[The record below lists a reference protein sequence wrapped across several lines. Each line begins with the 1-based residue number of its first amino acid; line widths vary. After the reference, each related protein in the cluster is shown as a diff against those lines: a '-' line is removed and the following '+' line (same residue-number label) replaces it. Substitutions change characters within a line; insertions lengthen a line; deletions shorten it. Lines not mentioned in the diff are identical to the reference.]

1 METNCDYIPYS
12 DTGFFS
18 KIIVDYLNNADALK
32 PFYKHPVSIEGIKA
46 AIAER
51 KKFQQ
56 PRTALVIALKDQYVR
71 MDLRIPTVRN
81 IEALENENTFT
92 VTTAHQPNIFT
103 GPLYFIYKI
112 LHTIKL
118 ASELQQQLPDY
129 KFVPVYYMGS
139 EDADLDELGSVTIEG
154 EKYTWNTDQTGAV
167 GRMRVDKAFL
177 ALIDKMDGQL
187 SVHPHGKEL
196 IKLYKK
202 HYQLNQTIQQATLE
216 IVNELFGEYGLVIVV
231 PDNAELKSLFH
242 SVVEKEL
249 KEQFSHKAVAETI
262 ANFPEEYK
270 VQAAGRELNLF
281 YLIDDKRERI
291 EIQNSKLLPPV
302 VKEFKIQ
309 NLNLEF
315 SADEIINE
323 LSTYSERFSANVILR
338 GAFQET
344 ILPNVAF
351 IGGGGEIAYWLELKK
366 VFEAVNVPFPV
377 LILRNSFA
385 VINKNQIATWKELGF
400 DLKDLFKKEF
410 DLMNQLVQ
418 QQSSNPVH
426 LNGQMNK
433 LEDFY
438 SSVKDLAGNVDP
450 TLAEHVTALEKQ
462 TLKRMMELE
471 KKLLRAEK
479 RKFTI
484 EEGRLKKIKSQLF
497 PNNSLQE
504 RVENFGS
511 FYAKHGKE
519 FIGEVLKSSQALE
532 QQFGMIEL

>member
-1 METNCDYIPYS
+1 METQCTYLPYS
-12 DTGFFS
+12 ETGFFS
-18 KIIVDYLNNADALK
+18 KMIIDYLNNADALK
-32 PFYKHPVSIEGIKA
+32 PFHKHPVSIDGIKA
-46 AIAER
+46 SIADR
-51 KKFQQ
+51 KKFKQ
-56 PRTALVIALKDQYVR
+56 PRAALVSALKDQYVR
-71 MDLRIPTVRN
+71 MDLRMPTVRN
-81 IEALENENTFT
+81 IESLENENTFT

-118 ASELQQQLPDY
+118 SQNLQQQLPNY
-129 KFVPVYYMGS
+129 KFVPVFYMGS
-139 EDADLDELGSVTIEG
+139 EDADLDELGNITIEG
-154 EKYTWNTDQTGAV
+154 EQYNWNTNQTGAV

-177 ALIDKMDGQL
+177 SLIDKMEGQIAI
-187 SVHPHGKEL
+187 HPHGKEL
-196 IKLYKK
+196 IKLYRK
-202 HYQLNQTIQQATLE
+202 HYQINQTIQQATLE
-216 IVNELFGEYGLVIVV
+216 VVNELFGEYGLVIVV
-231 PDNAELKSLFH
+231 PDNAELKSLYH

-262 ANFPEEYK
+262 ESFPEEYK
-270 VQAAGRELNLF
+270 VQATGRELNLF

-291 EIQNSKLLPPV
+291 N
-302 VKEFKIQ
+302 KEGLKFKVEG
-309 NLNLEF
+309 LRLEW
-315 SADEIINE
+315 SEDEILSE
-323 LSTYSERFSANVILR
+323 LKNNPERFSANVILR

-377 LILRNSFA
+377 LVLRNSFA
-385 VINKNQIATWKELGF
+385 VINKNQIDTWKELGF
-400 DLKDLFKKEF
+400 ALKDLFKKEF
-410 DLMNQLVQ
+410 DLMNELVKKK
-418 QQSSNPVH
+418 SSNPVH
-426 LNGQMNK
+426 LNGQMKK

-462 TLKRMMELE
+462 TFKRMVELE

-484 EEGRLKKIKSQLF
+484 EEVRLKKIKSQLF

-511 FYAKHGKE
+511 FYAKHGKD
-519 FIGEVLKSSQALE
+519 FIVEILKNSQALE
-532 QQFGMIEL
+532 QQFGIIEV